1 LTVSTPGMMVAFL
14 ATAGGAASMALLM
27 AYSSLMGFM
36 LCWAKADEETE
47 TTQNATDARVQ
58 SRGMANL
65 LS

>member
-1 LTVSTPGMMVAFL
+1 MMVAFL

-27 AYSSLMGFM
+27 ACSSLMGFM
-36 LCWAKADEETE
+36 LCWAKADEETAA
-47 TTQNATDARVQ
+47 TQNATDARVQ